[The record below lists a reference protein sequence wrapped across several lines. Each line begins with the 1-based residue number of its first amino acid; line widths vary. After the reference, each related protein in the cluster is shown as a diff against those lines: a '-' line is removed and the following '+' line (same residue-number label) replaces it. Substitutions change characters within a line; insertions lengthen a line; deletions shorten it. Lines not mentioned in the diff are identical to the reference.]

1 MRSRFVLACAALAMV
16 GALSVS
22 PRARSQD
29 ASEAP
34 PPPSVLFVPASDPA
48 GPVAREIARR
58 VQRFPNLRA
67 AVPLGQW
74 RLDARARWSIRPEHE
89 CHEALRAQ
97 GIDFLAIRTRQTP
110 IPSPVQVRGPIGGV
124 TYRKMRHRAPF
135 VVSCE
140 LAARLANLSRLLARH
155 GVETVDVLSSWRT
168 EPQTSFHTMGLAIDI
183 HGLHA
188 DGRSLVVE
196 RDYAGDRARPTCPAS
211 EEADELHRI
220 ACELGASGQFSTVIT
235 PSYNEGH
242 RDHFH
247 LDVRPDDPR
256 VFVR

>member
-1 MRSRFVLACAALAMV
+1 MRSRSLIACAALAVV
-16 GALSVS
+16 GTLWAH

-29 ASEAP
+29 ASALP
-34 PPPSVLFVPASDPA
+34 PPPAHLAVPESDPA

-58 VQRFPNLRA
+58 VPGFPNLRA
-67 AVPLGQW
+67 TVPLGRW
-74 RLDARARWSIRPEHE
+74 RVDARARWSIRPERE
-89 CHEALRAQ
+89 CHAALRSQ
-97 GIDFLAIRTRQTP
+97 GIDFVAIRTRQTP
-110 IPSPVQVRGPIGGV
+110 IPSPVHVRGPIGGV
-124 TYRKMRHRAPF
+124 TYRKMRHHAPF

-140 LAARLANLSRLLARH
+140 LASRLVNLSRLLARH
-155 GVETVDVLSSWRT
+155 GVHTVDVLSSWRT
-168 EPQTSFHTMGLAIDI
+168 EPRTSFHTMGLAIDV
-183 HGLHA
+183 HGLHTG
-188 DGRSLVVE
+188 DRELVVE
-196 RDYAGDRARPTCPAS
+196 RDYAIDASRPTCPAPDG
-211 EEADELHRI
+211 ADELHRI

>member
-1 MRSRFVLACAALAMV
+1 MRSRMALACAALASM
-16 GALSVS
+16 GALSLP

-29 ASEAP
+29 ASALP
-34 PPPSVLFVPASDPA
+34 PPPDELAVPASDPA
-48 GPVAREIARR
+48 GPVAREIVRR
-58 VQRFPNLRA
+58 VQSFPNLRA
-67 AVPLGQW
+67 AAPLGQW
-74 RLDARARWSIRPEHE
+74 RLDARARWSIRPEHQ

-97 GIDFLAIRTRQTP
+97 GIDFVPLRTRQTP
-110 IPSPVQVRGPIGGV
+110 IPSPVHVRGPIGGV
-124 TYRKMRHRAPF
+124 TYRKMRHQAPF

-140 LAARLANLSRLLARH
+140 LASRLANLSRLLARH
-155 GVETVDVLSSWRT
+155 GVHTVDVLSSWRT
-168 EPQTSFHTMGLAIDI
+168 EPRTSFHTMGLAIDV

-188 DGRSLVVE
+188 GDGELVVE
-196 RDYAGDRARPTCPAS
+196 RDYAIDPARPTCPAPS
-211 EEADELHRI
+211 GADELHRI
-220 ACELGASGQFSTVIT
+220 ACELSASGQFSTVIT